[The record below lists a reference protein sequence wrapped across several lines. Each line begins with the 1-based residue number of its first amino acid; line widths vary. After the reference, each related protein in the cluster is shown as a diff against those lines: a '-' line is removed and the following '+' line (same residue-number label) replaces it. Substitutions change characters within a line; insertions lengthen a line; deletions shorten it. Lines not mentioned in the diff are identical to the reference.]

1 MALGQVELALRVAA
15 GLFVIVTPTLLFL
28 GLWNWLESMR
38 DDELI
43 QRAHRRAKHMEQ
55 TESGSWRLDA
65 AAMTAAA
72 TGNRIPDGM
81 TSCAS
86 CGAHNR
92 TDMTYCQECLG
103 KLSK

>member
-1 MALGQVELALRVAA
+1 MAIGQVELAVRVAA

-28 GLWNWLESMR
+28 ALWNWLESMR

-43 QRAHRRAKHMEQ
+43 QRAHKRARAMENS
-55 TESGSWRLDA
+55 ESGSWKLDA

-81 TSCAS
+81 TACAS
-86 CGAHNR
+86 CGAPNR
-92 TDMTYCQECLG
+92 TGMTYCQECLG
-103 KLSK
+103 NLSK